1 MNGTDEINGDFS
13 DYICYLLFFFF
24 FFFLFFSSL
33 YHFDVD
39 IDIYTLS
46 IHPSIYLSSRPSN
59 LSI

>member
-1 MNGTDEINGDFS
+1 MGLMRSMGISPTISATCF
-13 DYICYLLFFFF
+13 FFFF